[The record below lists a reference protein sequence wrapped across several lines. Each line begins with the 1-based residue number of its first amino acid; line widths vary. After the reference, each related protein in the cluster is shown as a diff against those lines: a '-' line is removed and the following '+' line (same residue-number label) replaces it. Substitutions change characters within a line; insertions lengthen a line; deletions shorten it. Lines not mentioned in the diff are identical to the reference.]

1 MLRFNLS
8 GQRAKV
14 RMIAGEGTRCMT
26 EQFAEFLW
34 MSVDKAGMSL
44 LFVSLTVASNIVLIV
59 HFLGH

>member
-8 GQRAKV
+8 GQKGKGSHDCR
-14 RMIAGEGTRCMT
+14 GGTRCMT

-34 MSVDKAGMSL
+34 MSVDKACMSL
-44 LFVSLTVASNIVLIV
+44 LFVSLTVAFNIVLIV